1 MKLNAN
7 NCLNRFLPGRGI
19 NNTLMKQKIINVDL
33 KVNLDPLI
41 NFTQGIFQ
49 KKDIKAITGEIS
61 RVAGYLWDRRWA
73 ERNAGNISV
82 NITSLFSV
90 KDLDKFSTYP
100 FLPLSRE
107 YAGLKRQLLLI
118 TAAGSRMRDIAMDP
132 LEDLCLVYI
141 SDSAKAYHIIVPER
155 IEKEPMPTSELPT
168 HLAIHEMLC
177 RTGAPEKAL
186 VHSHVTELI
195 ALTHNPRFL
204 SAESLTRILW
214 KMHPETVMLQSK
226 GYGFV
231 PYTIPGTEKIATLTA
246 RCFEQNQVVIWE
258 KHGAMAIG
266 KTISEAFDEI
276 DLAAKAA
283 GIYLSCSQTGF
294 EPDGLSNDEIREI
307 RQHYCL

>member
-1 MKLNAN
+1 
-7 NCLNRFLPGRGI
+7 
-19 NNTLMKQKIINVDL
+19 MKQKIINVDL

-49 KKDIKAITGEIS
+49 KKEIKIITEELS
-61 RVAGYLWDRRWA
+61 RVAGFLWDRRWA

-82 NITSLFSV
+82 NITSLFSI

-100 FLPLSRE
+100 FLPLPRE

-118 TAAGSRMRDIAMDP
+118 TAAGSRMRDLAMDP
-132 LEDLCLVYI
+132 LEELCLVYI
-141 SDSAKAYHIIVPER
+141 SDSAKAYHIIAPER

-177 RTGAPEKAL
+177 RTNAPEKAL

-195 ALTHNPRFL
+195 ALTHNPKFL
-204 SAESLTRILW
+204 SAESLTGILW
-214 KMHPETVMLQSK
+214 KMHPETVIFQPK

-246 RCFEQNQVVIWE
+246 RCFENNPVVIWE

-266 KTISEAFDEI
+266 KTISEAFDEL

-283 GIYLSCSQTGF
+283 GIFLSCARNGS
-294 EPDGLSNDEIREI
+294 EPVGLTDEEIREI